1 MIPAVVLTA
10 GLATR
15 LRPLSLVRAKAALPL
30 AGRPLVFHILE
41 QLRHAGVADA
51 VLNLHHLPE
60 TITGRV
66 GDGTALGLRVRYS
79 WERVPLGSA
88 GGPKRAVPLVGAPTF
103 LVVNGDTLAAM
114 DIPGLI
120 AHHHAT
126 GALVTMAVTPNDK
139 PLKYGG
145 MAVTAEGAVT
155 GVVRR
160 GDTSPSQ
167 HFVGVQVVQADA
179 FRAVPTDVP
188 WESVGTLYPALIA
201 ETPGSVRVF
210 TGRGAFHDI
219 GTPLDYLTAALR
231 LGTGAP
237 AAAPQSDPGQVVDS
251 VLWDGVT
258 VGSGAS
264 LTRCVV
270 TDGVDVPAGSTWIA
284 QTLRRAD
291 GAPPGAAETRI
302 GHIIAGP
309 LAPPPRG

>member
-1 MIPAVVLTA
+1 MIPALVLTA
-10 GLATR
+10 GHATR
-15 LRPLSLVRAKAALPL
+15 LRPLSLVRAKAVLPL
-30 AGRPLVFHILE
+30 AGRPLVCHILE
-41 QLRHAGVADA
+41 QLRDAGVADA

-66 GDGTALGLRVRYS
+66 GDGTALGIRVRYS
-79 WERVPLGSA
+79 WERVALGSA
-88 GGPKRAVPLVGAPTF
+88 GGPKRAVALLGAPTF
-103 LVVNGDTLAAM
+103 LIVNGDTLASV

-120 AHHHAT
+120 AQHHAT
-126 GALVTMAVTPNDK
+126 GALVTMAVTPNDQ

-145 MAVTAEGAVT
+145 MAATAEGAVT

-179 FRAVPTDVP
+179 FSTVPADVP

-201 ETPGSVRVF
+201 GAPGSVRVF
-210 TGRGAFHDI
+210 AGGGVFHDI
-219 GTPLDYLTAALR
+219 GTPLDYLAAALR
-231 LGTGAP
+231 LGTGAG
-237 AAAPQSDPGQVVDS
+237 AIAPDAGHLVDS

-258 VGSGAS
+258 VGPSAS
-264 LTRCVV
+264 LTRCIV
-270 TDGVDVPAGSTWIA
+270 TDGVDVPAGSTWVE

-291 GAPPGAAETRI
+291 GAPPGAAETHI